1 MDRRAKVELFEE
13 LRRELTYGV
22 GSVRAVA
29 RKFQVHRRQ
38 VRQAQAS
45 AVPPERKVA
54 LRSSPSLDPVKPFIE
69 RILSADKTAPRKQ
82 RHTAHRIWVRLCS
95 EMSQFPVAEST
106 VRAYVRQRK
115 AALLLSGREVYV
127 PQEYE
132 WGHEGQADWYEAWV
146 VLDGVR
152 VKVQVFSL
160 RSMKTGGAYHR
171 AYHRA
176 TQQAFFEAHEEAF
189 KYFGGVFQ
197 VIRYD
202 NLASAVK
209 KILKG
214 RTRVEH
220 EEFIKFRSH
229 WRFNSEFCAPR
240 QPQEKGG
247 VEGEVGTYRRNHFVP
262 LPEAKDLEDLN
273 RVLHASCIEDQ
284 SRIIGAR
291 PARVGELMV
300 EESARLTP
308 LPAER
313 FDIAQIKSPI
323 VDGKGCVKLVNV
335 WYSTPLRPDTR
346 VTARVLPSLVEVWYA
361 GKLVA
366 QHERCYTHGQEIY
379 DLNHYLDV
387 LDRKPGALPG
397 SKPLAQWRA
406 AGRWPKSLDVLHELW
421 QKRLGRHEGTRE
433 LVDLILLA
441 PKHGWPAIRSCADRA
456 LEYGCTDASAVK
468 CLLTQSGQ
476 PTQMTLLSLEDLG
489 VLSKFDRPL
498 PEVDCYDLLL
508 AGARAIEMAVA
519 P

>member
-1 MDRRAKVELFEE
+1 MDRRAKVDLFEE
-13 LRRELTYGV
+13 LRRELAFGV
-22 GSVRAVA
+22 GAVRAVA
-29 RKFQVHRRQ
+29 RKFHVHRRV
-38 VRQAQAS
+38 VRQALES
-45 AVPPERKVA
+45 SVPPDRKVA
-54 LRSSPSLDPVKPFIE
+54 ARPAPALDPVKVFIE
-69 RILSADKTAPRKQ
+69 GILTTDMTAPRKQ
-82 RHTAHRIWVRLCS
+82 RHTAHRIWVRLRS
-95 EMSQFPVAEST
+95 EMPEHPVAEST
-106 VRAYVRQRK
+106 VRAYVRERK
-115 AALLLSGREVYV
+115 GALGLSGREVFV
-127 PQEYE
+127 PQEYGSGYE
-132 WGHEGQADWYEAWV
+132 AQADWYEAWV
-146 VLDGVR
+146 MLDGVQ

-160 RSMKTGGAYHR
+160 RSMHTGGAYHK
-171 AYHRA
+171 AYYRA
-176 TQQAFFEAHEEAF
+176 TQQAFFDAHEEAF

-209 KILKG
+209 KVLKG
-214 RTRVEH
+214 HTRIEH
-220 EEFIKFRSH
+220 ERFIELRSH

-262 LPEAKDLEDLN
+262 VPKVRDLDELN
-273 RVLHASCIEDQ
+273 RMLLASCIEDQ
-284 SRIIGAR
+284 SRIIGSRVA
-291 PARVGELMV
+291 PVGELMI
-300 EESARLTP
+300 EESTKLTP
-308 LPAER
+308 LPTEG
-313 FDIAQIKSPI
+313 FDIAQSKSPT
-323 VDGKGCVKLVNV
+323 VDGKGCVKLINV
-335 WYSTPLRPDTR
+335 WYSTPLRPGAR

-366 QHERCYTHGQEIY
+366 MHERCYTHGQEIY

-397 SKPLAQWRA
+397 SRPLAQWRA
-406 AGRWPKSLDVLHELW
+406 AGQWPKSLDVLHELW
-421 QKRLGRHEGTRE
+421 QKRLGRYEGTRE

-441 PKHGWPAIRSCADRA
+441 PKYGWAAIRSSADRA

-498 PEVDCYDLLL
+498 PVMDGYDLLL
-508 AGARAIEMAVA
+508 AGARSSAMAVA

>member
-1 MDRRAKVELFEE
+1 VNLFEE
-13 LRRELTYGV
+13 LRRELTFGIGTVRGV
-22 GSVRAVA
+22 AG
-29 RKFQVHRRQ
+29 KFHVHRRV
-38 VRQAQAS
+38 VRQALES
-45 AVPPERKVA
+45 SVPPDRKVVV
-54 LRSSPSLDPVKPFIE
+54 RPSPALDPVKRFIE
-69 RILSADKTAPRKQ
+69 DILTADQTAPRKQ
-82 RHTAHRIWVRLCS
+82 RHTAHRIWVRLRS
-95 EMSQFPVAEST
+95 EMSEHPVAEST
-106 VRAYVRQRK
+106 VRAYVRERK
-115 AALLLSGREVYV
+115 GALGLTGREVYV

-132 WGHEGQADWYEAWV
+132 LGYEAQADWYEAWV

-160 RSMKTGGAYHR
+160 RSMMSGGAYHR
-171 AYHRA
+171 AYYRA

-209 KILKG
+209 KVLKG
-214 RTRVEH
+214 HTRQEH
-220 EEFIKFRSH
+220 ERFIEFRSH

-247 VEGEVGTYRRNHFVP
+247 VEGEAGTYRRNHFVP
-262 LPEAKDLEDLN
+262 VPEAKDLDELN
-273 RVLHASCIEDQ
+273 LMLQASCTLDQ
-284 SRIIGAR
+284 SRVIGSR
-291 PARVGELMV
+291 TSPVGELMI
-300 EESARLTP
+300 EESTNLTP
-308 LPAER
+308 LPIEG
-313 FDIAQIKSPI
+313 FDIAQSKSPT

-335 WYSTPLRPDTR
+335 WYSTPLRPGTR
-346 VTARVLPSLVEVWYA
+346 VTARLLPSLVEVWYA

-366 QHERCYTHGQEIY
+366 RHERCYTHGQEIY

-406 AGRWPKSLDVLHELW
+406 AGRWPRSLDTLHELW
-421 QKRLGRHEGTRE
+421 QKQLGRHEGTRE

-441 PKHGWPAIRSCADRA
+441 PKYGWSAIRSSADSA

-489 VLSKFDRPL
+489 VLSKFDRSL
-498 PEVDCYDLLL
+498 PVMDGYDLLL
-508 AGARAIEMAVA
+508 AGSRSGAMAVT